1 MKHKYP
7 LHKAADGRWVH
18 TWVRQSSIK
27 TSDMC
32 LERWRNDVFNL
43 VSEPMKDASTLGT
56 VCHTVAED
64 VCNSLID
71 VNEGHAEAPMD
82 IQSALDAFD
91 YEWEETVDKIEVWN
105 SYNPTSAHAAG
116 VIKVTNW
123 YNEVFP
129 LLQPLQTEYTFD
141 VPLLE
146 DEQRIVR
153 LTGTVDLVEAD
164 RLWDWKFPGRDY
176 SRERWQYE
184 RWDVQSIAYCY
195 ALGVPNFSYAV
206 MHPDGVGRMDLE
218 RGQEHFDWLRQKV
231 SALCKLLET
240 QTGPYPLGDNG
251 WWCSAKWC
259 ENFARCKGATTGGT

>member
-1 MKHKYP
+1 MKYQYP
-7 LHKAADGRWVH
+7 LHKGADGRWIH

-43 VSEPMKDASTLGT
+43 VSEPMKDASSLGT

-71 VNEGHAEAPMD
+71 VNEGHADAPMD
-82 IQSALDAFD
+82 LQSA
-91 YEWEETVDKIEVWN
+91 YE
-105 SYNPTSAHAAG
+105 AG
-116 VIKVTNW
+116 VAKVANW
-123 YNEVFP
+123 YDEVFP
-129 LLQPLQTEYTFD
+129 LLQPLHTEYTFD

-146 DEQRIVR
+146 DDQRIVR
-153 LTGTVDLVEAD
+153 MTGTVDLVEAD

-195 ALGVPNFSYAV
+195 ALGISNFSYAV
-206 MHPDGVGRMDLE
+206 MHPKGVGRMDFE

-251 WWCSAKWC
+251 WWCSDKWC
-259 ENFARCKGATTGGT
+259 ENFARCKGATIGGT

>member
-1 MKHKYP
+1 MKRYP

-116 VIKVTNW
+116 VVKVTNW

-195 ALGVPNFSYAV
+195 AMGIPNFSYAV

-259 ENFARCKGATTGGT
+259 ENFARCKGATIGGT